1 MDFCDSAV
9 EQAMSLGFGLVTFDS
24 PPSHQVEPGAIVSTY
39 HPLAYFYVLKPTVSF
54 WEVQ

>member
-24 PPSHQVEPGAIVSTY
+24 PPSHQVEPGAILSTY
-39 HPLAYFYVLKPTVSF
+39 HALAYYYVLKPTVSF